1 MYEAHWGLKQR
12 PFENNTA
19 GDFYFRSET
28 HRAAALKVRYAID
41 GRLGAALLCGEVG
54 VGKTFLSHMVA
65 AKAADDGIL
74 SLHLTYPRLTPNEL
88 IGWVYAE
95 LRGHG
100 PIDTIPGTFDGTLRA
115 LEARLKQLTKEGQRP
130 VLFVDDAH
138 LVNDPELL
146 QAWHLLLNF
155 QQQEDIDFTL
165 VLVGEPSLLP
175 QIRRCRPLAERI
187 GVTALV
193 RPLDQAETAEY
204 IQHRLETAGRTEDD
218 DLPLVFSDDAI
229 MTIFERSGGIP
240 RRINRLCDL
249 ALLVGYAER
258 LTTLTGT
265 EIEGVAQ
272 ELTLGIAA

>member
-12 PFENNTA
+12 PFENDTA

-28 HRAAALKVRYAID
+28 HRAAALKVRYAVD

-65 AKAADDGIL
+65 TKAADDGIL

-95 LRGHG
+95 LRGQG

-115 LEARLKQLTKEGQRP
+115 LEARLKQLTEEGRRP

-138 LVNDPELL
+138 LVTDPELL

-155 QQQEDIDFTL
+155 QQRADIDFTL

-187 GVTALV
+187 GVTALL
-193 RPLDQAETAEY
+193 RPLDQSETADY
-204 IQHRLETAGRTEDD
+204 VQHRLETAGRTDD
-218 DLPLVFSDDAI
+218 DESSALFTDDAI
-229 MTIFERSGGIP
+229 TAIFERSGGIP

-249 ALLVGYAER
+249 ALLVGYAEH
-258 LTTLTGT
+258 LSTITAT